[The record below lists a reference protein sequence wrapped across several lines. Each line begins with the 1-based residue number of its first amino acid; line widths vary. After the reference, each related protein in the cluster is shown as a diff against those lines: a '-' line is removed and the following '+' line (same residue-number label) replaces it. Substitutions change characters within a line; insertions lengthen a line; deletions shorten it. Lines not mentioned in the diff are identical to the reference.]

1 MIFANNRRQ
10 AERTADRLNEQLAAE
25 ERALSNAEGHS
36 LAAPVAQ
43 RQVSD
48 VEAAGKVS
56 GLTGGVNGIKKVL
69 LAMAY
74 SPKGL
79 PPKYHRR

>member
-25 ERALSNAEGHS
+25 ERALSNAEGHA
-36 LAAPVAQ
+36 LPAPGAQ
-43 RQVSD
+43 GQVSE
-48 VEAAGKVS
+48 VEAAGQVS